1 MTRLLSALAV
11 LAPLLVVPA
20 TAQDFNEG
28 YFAYTQGDYET
39 ALKEWRPLA
48 ERGHTLAQYNLGRM
62 YYTGDGVPQ
71 DYKEAKK
78 WFDRAAAQVYAPV
91 RTSLGVLYD
100 EGQGVRRDYNEAVKW
115 YRFDAEQGHVPAQ
128 IRLGLQYADG
138 KGVPRDLAEAVMW
151 FYIAAELGES
161 AALKYR
167 DALIGLLPPDEV
179 AQAQGQAR
187 LWLIQF
193 RR

>member
-20 TAQDFNEG
+20 TAQDFNER

-78 WFDRAAAQVYAPV
+78 WFDRTAAQEYAPAQ
-91 RTSLGVLYD
+91 TSLGVLYD
-100 EGQGVRRDYNEAVKW
+100 EGQGVRRDYNEAVNGTVS
-115 YRFDAEQGHVPAQ
+115 APS
-128 IRLGLQYADG
+128 
-138 KGVPRDLAEAVMW
+138 RDTSRPKSGSDCSMPTEKACPE
-151 FYIAAELGES
+151 I
-161 AALKYR
+161 
-167 DALIGLLPPDEV
+167 LPKP
-179 AQAQGQAR
+179 
-187 LWLIQF
+187 
-193 RR
+193 